1 LNSFLFDYAIE
12 FRNWIDFSEGDAGIY
27 IRPVDLEFNA
37 LDETKI
43 NPNAKKHS
51 CIRRR
56 VKMYYKTFNRN
67 MLIKVIKIAIS
78 SFLVIC
84 KKARKYLEHFSH
96 SESENPSN
104 LAKMIKK
111 NFFSFPFLS
120 ILQFEKFN

>member
-1 LNSFLFDYAIE
+1 
-12 FRNWIDFSEGDAGIY
+12 
-27 IRPVDLEFNA
+27 
-37 LDETKI
+37 
-43 NPNAKKHS
+43 
-51 CIRRR
+51 
-56 VKMYYKTFNRN
+56 MYYKTFNRN

-111 NFFSFPFLS
+111 NFFVSFSFDFT
-120 ILQFEKFN
+120 I